1 MKISHNSSL
10 KELNTFKVDCITK
23 THIVV
28 ENNNDFKDKE
38 FLKYTN
44 DSNPLFLGGG
54 STTCCT
60 N

>member
-38 FLKYTN
+38 FLKYT
-44 DSNPLFLGGG
+44 
-54 STTCCT
+54 
-60 N
+60 